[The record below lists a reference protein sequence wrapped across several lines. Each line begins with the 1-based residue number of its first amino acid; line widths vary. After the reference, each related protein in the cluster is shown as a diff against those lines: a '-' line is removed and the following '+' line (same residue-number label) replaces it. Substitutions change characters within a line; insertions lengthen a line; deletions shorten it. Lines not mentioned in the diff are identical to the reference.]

1 MTHCPACGASHDAAS
16 DICFQCGRPVS
27 TVTRGT
33 LIAGRYEVLQV
44 LGRGGMGVVYKA
56 HDRLLDET
64 VALKVLRRDLL
75 GASAVAQRF
84 RSEIKLARRVSHANV
99 CRIHDYGE
107 DGGLSFLAMAFVD
120 GTDVKRQLSR
130 HPEGFEPDEAFDIA
144 IQLARGLQAIHD
156 AGIVHRDLKTM
167 NIMREP
173 SGAVRL
179 MDFGIAKQS
188 ADTDS
193 GFTATGSVMGT
204 PEYMSPEQC
213 RGLKVDTRSDLYSL
227 GIVIFEL
234 FTGSVP
240 YRGDTVVATLFMH
253 IQEAPPLAGPRAH
266 RLPPALVPWLR
277 RLLAKAPGERPGSA
291 GEVARGLEAA
301 RALPRTRVE
310 DVPAVQAPVE
320 GRTARERR
328 GHSRLDTP
336 LNVVLKRTS
345 AQGALLQEERTVADN
360 LSLRGARVLTSLV
373 SIAVGDV
380 VIFEE
385 LGGSF
390 STRAVVRH
398 RTLGRDNICRL
409 GLEFVERPA
418 PAHLV
423 QTGDWMSYVSAG
435 RATPPGVPRERRT
448 SSRIDAPLEVLITPA
463 RDDTSPA
470 PEPERTI
477 AENISMGGAR
487 VLTTFKTVTVGDLV
501 HFAEWGGEFR
511 TRAVVRNTYAG
522 RDGIR
527 RLNLHFVDRPAP
539 DRLIPSVGEGVGWA
553 PSNAGGSGANARIDR
568 ERDLA

>member
-1 MTHCPACGASHDAAS
+1 MNCPACGASNEAAG
-16 DICFQCGRPVS
+16 DVCFQCGRPVA

-33 LIAGRYEVLQV
+33 LIARRYEVQQV

-84 RSEIKLARRVSHANV
+84 RSEIKLARRVSHPNV

-107 DGGLSFLAMAFVD
+107 DGGLSFLAMAFVE
-120 GTDVKRQLSR
+120 GTDLKRQLAPYP
-130 HPEGFEPDEAFDIA
+130 HGFEPDESFDIA

-173 SGAVRL
+173 GGGVRL
-179 MDFGIAKQS
+179 MDFGIAKQAS
-188 ADTDS
+188 DTES
-193 GFTATGSVMGT
+193 GLTATGSVMGT

-213 RGLKVDTRSDLYSL
+213 RGLKVETRSDLYSL

-240 YRGDTVVATLFMH
+240 FHGDTVVATLFMH
-253 IQEAPPLAGPRAH
+253 IQEPPPLSGPRAQ

-277 RLLAKAPGERPGSA
+277 RLLAKTPGERPSSA
-291 GEVARGLEAA
+291 AEVALGLEAA
-301 RALPRTRVE
+301 RTQPRM
-310 DVPAVQAPVE
+310 PVE
-320 GRTARERR
+320 TAPSEARGSRERR

-360 LSLRGARVLTSLV
+360 LSLRGARVLTSLA
-373 SIAVGDV
+373 SIVVGDV
-380 VIFEE
+380 VVFEE

-409 GLEFVERPA
+409 GVEFVERPA

-423 QTGDWMSYVSAG
+423 QTGDWMSHVSAA
-435 RATPPGVPRERRT
+435 RMTPPGVSRERRS
-448 SSRIDAPLEVLITPA
+448 SSRIDAPLEVLISPMGNQTEAPA
-463 RDDTSPA
+463 Q
-470 PEPERTI
+470 ERTV

-487 VLTTFKTVTVGDLV
+487 VLTTFRTVAVGDLL

-522 RDGIR
+522 RDGIV
-527 RLNLHFVDRPAP
+527 RLNLHFLDRPAP
-539 DRLIPSVGEGVGWA
+539 DRLIPSVREDGGWA
-553 PSNAGGSGANARIDR
+553 PPSAGGSEAHARVNP
-568 ERDLA
+568 ERPPFDPA

>member
-1 MTHCPACGASHDAAS
+1 
-16 DICFQCGRPVS
+16 V

-33 LIAGRYEVLQV
+33 LIAGRYEVSQV

-84 RSEIKLARRVSHANV
+84 RSEIKLARRVSHPNV

-107 DGGLSFLAMAFVD
+107 AGGLSFLAMAFVD
-120 GTDVKRQLSR
+120 GTDVKRQLAR
-130 HPEGFEPDEAFDIA
+130 HVDGFEPDEAFEIA

-167 NIMREP
+167 NIMRAP
-173 SGAVRL
+173 DGAVRL
-179 MDFGIAKQS
+179 MDFGIAKQA

-193 GFTATGSVMGT
+193 GLTATGSVMGT

-234 FTGSVP
+234 FTGAVP
-240 YRGDTVVATLFMH
+240 FRGDTVVATLFMH
-253 IQEAPPLAGPRAH
+253 IQEPPPLSGARAH

-277 RLLAKAPGERPGSA
+277 RLLAKAPGERPSSA
-291 GEVARGLEAA
+291 GEVALGLEAA
-301 RALPRTRVE
+301 RAQPRGPVAS
-310 DVPAVQAPVE
+310 PAPAPDNANRL
-320 GRTARERR
+320 GRERR

-398 RTLGRDNICRL
+398 RTQGRDNICRL

-423 QTGDWMSYVSAG
+423 QTGDWMSHVSAG

-463 RDDTSPA
+463 AGELSAP

-487 VLTTFKTVTVGDLV
+487 VLTTFKTVAIGDVV

-511 TRAVVRNTYAG
+511 TRAVVRNSYAG
-522 RDGIR
+522 RDGIV
-527 RLNLHFVDRPAP
+527 RLNLHFLDRPAP
-539 DRLIPSVGEGVGWA
+539 DRLIPSVAEGGGWTPPA
-553 PSNAGGSGANARIDR
+553 PGGSGVNARVGR
-568 ERDLA
+568 ERSSRAPN